1 MNQWIYRYPIFRQTI
16 IWYVSVQLEKWETI
30 LLGIFFTSTH
40 RSDDLQDSGTKK
52 HTPHP
57 QLARHPKLNQ
67 KNHRKVRN
75 IAICGV
81 FCTCMAHP
89 QSQNGKWVNT
99 CKHHVL
105 FILRQTIFSATPT
118 HLTPKFALKRNFIP
132 SQGPFT
138 KPWISPIRGTSKFHH
153 PRQASR
159 GITLSGPTH
168 TPSPTLRKKS

>member
-1 MNQWIYRYPIFRQTI
+1 MCQSSLRNEKRFFWVSSLQAHIEAMTCRTQEQRNTHPIHNSQDT
-16 IWYVSVQLEKWETI
+16 QN
-30 LLGIFFTSTH
+30 ST
-40 RSDDLQDSGTKK
+40 K
-52 HTPHP
+52 
-57 QLARHPKLNQ
+57 